1 MRVATERGIDLGA
14 SVHDALFY
22 TAPADSWPDVDAAMK
37 QCMDEACQV
46 ILGDEYKLKSD
57 RDVVLYDAYGYRY
70 DSRHNFHYGHYQ
82 HEDGQRMW
90 GKIEAALAQVERE
103 NQVVLVGWAGRG
115 PQISNVSITK

>member
-1 MRVATERGIDLGA
+1 MRFSCCLATERGIDLSA

-22 TAPADSWPDVDAAMK
+22 TAPADSWPDVDAAM
-37 QCMDEACQV
+37 CQV

-70 DSRHNFHYGHYQ
+70 DSRHNLHYGHYQ
-82 HEDGQRMW
+82 HKDGRRMW

-103 NQVVLVGWAGRG
+103 NQVVLIG
-115 PQISNVSITK
+115 